1 MIRQLFKTVRDKLQ
15 SLANFKQKKP
25 QQVPEHHHAK
35 PQEDSPR
42 PERKRNNKER
52 KERPRWSLDEFPV
65 PEQAGKT
72 RFHDLKLPLGLMHAI
87 ADLEFQYCSPI
98 QAEALP
104 DTLQGKDLVGQA
116 QTGTG
121 KTAAFLI
128 AILTQLQR
136 QAHSGKR
143 PSGVPKALI
152 LAPTREL
159 AIQIAKDARALSKY
173 MRVKIVDVF
182 GGADYRKQQ
191 ERLQGIVDIVVAT
204 PGRLLDFQKQNIIKL
219 DEVQFLVIDEAD
231 RMLDMGFIPDVKQIV
246 YSTPH
251 KDKRQTLFFSATFTD
266 DVRRLAEQWTRQ
278 PIQVDIEPEQVASD
292 SVEQKVYIVTGDEK
306 YPLLY
311 NLITQQNLQR
321 VMVFSNYRHETRSL
335 NERLRKDGIRCAM
348 LSGDVPQNK
357 RTKTLEDFRNGK
369 IRVLVATDVAAR
381 GIHIEGVSHVVN
393 FNLPQ
398 DPEDY
403 VHRIGRTGR
412 AGESGISVSFACE
425 EDSFYIPDIQDYLGE
440 ELNCVQPE
448 AELLKAVPKPASKKP
463 KPSRPAVKSE
473 AVKSPEAADKQ
484 ASSEA
489 PQDIDEAKP
498 AVASQADKPASDTPK
513 SRRRHP
519 RRRHPSQRQN
529 RSSTANNT
537 AKQSSD

>member
-1 MIRQLFKTVRDKLQ
+1 LIRQLFKTVREKLH
-15 SLANFKQKKP
+15 SLAKFTQKKP
-25 QQVPEHHHAK
+25 QQLPDHHHAK
-35 PQEDSPR
+35 PQEESPR
-42 PERKRNNKER
+42 PPRKRKPR
-52 KERPRWSLDEFPV
+52 RQSPRWSLDEFLV
-65 PEQAGKT
+65 PEQEGKT

-87 ADLEFQYCSPI
+87 ADLKFQYCSPI

-104 DTLQGKDLVGQA
+104 TTLQGKDLVGQA

-128 AILTQLQR
+128 AILTQLHR

-173 MRVKIVDVF
+173 TRVRIVEIF

-191 ERLQGIVDIVVAT
+191 EKLQGIVDIVVAT
-204 PGRLLDFQKQNIIKL
+204 PGRLLDFHKQKIVKL

-266 DVRRLAEQWTRQ
+266 DVKRLAEQWTRQ
-278 PIQVDIEPEQVASD
+278 PTRVEIEPEQVASE
-292 SVEQKVYIVTGDEK
+292 SVEQKVFIVTGEQK

-335 NERLRKDGIRCAM
+335 NDRLRKDGIRCAM

-412 AGESGISVSFACE
+412 AGEKGISISFACE

-440 ELNCVQPE
+440 ELKCAQPE
-448 AELLKAVPKPASKKP
+448 AGLLKPVPKPEPKVKHPKQAPQAVESSSTQATATVDETDNTQQKVQTHTQSPSDKP
-463 KPSRPAVKSE
+463 KSH
-473 AVKSPEAADKQ
+473 
-484 ASSEA
+484 
-489 PQDIDEAKP
+489 
-498 AVASQADKPASDTPK
+498 
-513 SRRRHP
+513 RRRP
-519 RRRHPSQRQN
+519 RRRYPGQRHN
-529 RSSTANNT
+529 RRHANAEATKTNEQT
-537 AKQSSD
+537 PPN